1 MRIAAAAAQAE
12 RDRGR
17 EGEGEGGHAR
27 NVRTERTDGR
37 RRSASSLTVMC
48 CEYRML
54 DAHTGLGF
62 ITSHW
67 LREYSIFE
75 SFEDNAARD

>member
-37 RRSASSLTVMC
+37 TEKER
-48 CEYRML
+48 
-54 DAHTGLGF
+54 
-62 ITSHW
+62 
-67 LREYSIFE
+67 
-75 SFEDNAARD
+75 